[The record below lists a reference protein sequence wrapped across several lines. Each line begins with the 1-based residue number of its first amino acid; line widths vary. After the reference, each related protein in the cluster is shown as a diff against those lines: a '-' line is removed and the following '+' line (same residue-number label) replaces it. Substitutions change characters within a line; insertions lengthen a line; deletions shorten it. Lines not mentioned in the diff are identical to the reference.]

1 MSRHVLDH
9 FANPGSVAVIG
20 ASTVLHKAGGRR
32 WRSLVEAGFPG
43 ALYPIHPTASEILGH
58 KAYRSLREVPAP
70 PELAVVLVRPEL
82 VPGALAEC
90 AELRVPAVVV
100 ITAGFGETGPE
111 GKRLEQSM
119 GGRLRAA
126 GGRMIGPN
134 CAGLFS
140 ASGRVNVLGWA
151 VPAGPIAVLSQSGNM
166 ALTFVQFARE
176 KGVGMS
182 KLITMGNG
190 ADLRIPEYLEYLQAD
205 PDTRVIVAYL
215 EGFEPG
221 EGRAIRELMRRLPD
235 PKPVVVVKP
244 GETDS
249 GRRAALSHTGALAGE
264 HRVVAAALRQCGI
277 QRVTDTEEAWDV
289 AMALA
294 LSPAPD
300 PGAVVVI
307 SDGGG
312 HATIV
317 ADTADK
323 AGLAVPPLSAATRQA
338 LAAVLPPRSSIQNP
352 VDFAGLAEEEPEVVP
367 RVLDIALADPGIGG
381 ALIAGHFGGYFKIAT
396 EELGR
401 RERAAAEELARVVT
415 RRGKPVIVHTIY
427 GAERLPALEP
437 LRAAGVPVYRSLEAS
452 ARAMGALWS
461 HAGARRVAGG
471 AGARRSR
478 PDMNR
483 VTALLAAHGA
493 GEALP
498 EPECRELLALYG
510 IPVPRWQV
518 AGTAAETVAAVEAL
532 GEPAALKLVARGVVH
547 KSDVGGVLLGV
558 CGPGAARDG
567 WARLMEAAARAGAT
581 DARVLVTPMI
591 DPGVETVVGVLRD
604 RQFGPVVMFG
614 LGGVLVEALDD
625 VVFRVAPF
633 DAREAETMVDEV
645 RGRRLFG
652 AVRGRPAVD
661 RVRLVDLLVRVSEL
675 AADRAEL
682 AELDLNPVIL
692 SARGAAIADARA
704 ILSGWGG
711 SGGG

>member
-1 MSRHVLDH
+1 MTRHALDH
-9 FANPGSVAVIG
+9 FTNPGSVAVIG

-58 KAYRSLREVPAP
+58 KAYRSLREAPAP
-70 PELAVVLVRPEL
+70 PELAVVLVRPDL

-90 AELRVPAVVV
+90 AELHVPAVVV
-100 ITAGFGETGPE
+100 ITAGFGETGEE
-111 GKRLEQSM
+111 GKRIERSM
-119 GGRLRAA
+119 TRRLREA

-140 ASGRVNVLGWA
+140 ASGRVNVLGWG
-151 VPAGPIAVLSQSGNM
+151 VPTGPIAVLSQSGNM
-166 ALTFVQFARE
+166 ALTFVQLARE

-182 KLITMGNG
+182 KLITVGNA

-215 EGFEPG
+215 EGFEAG
-221 EGRAIRELMRRLPD
+221 EGRAIWELMRRLPD
-235 PKPVVVVKP
+235 PKPVVVIKP

-249 GRRAALSHTGALAGE
+249 GRRAALSHTGALAGQ

-277 QRVTDTEEAWDV
+277 LRVTDTEEAWDT
-289 AMALA
+289 AIALA
-294 LSPAPD
+294 LLPAPD

-323 AGLAVPPLSAATRQA
+323 AGLAVPPLSPATREA
-338 LAAVLPPRSSIQNP
+338 LAAVLPPRSGIQNP
-352 VDFAGLAEEEPEVVP
+352 VDFAGVAEEEPEVVP
-367 RVLDIALADPGIGG
+367 RVLDIALADPAIGG
-381 ALIAGHFGGYFKIAT
+381 ALIAGHFGGYVKIAT

-401 RERAAAEELARVVT
+401 RECAAAAELTRVVA
-415 RRGKPVIVHTIY
+415 RRGKPVILHTIY
-427 GAERLPALEP
+427 GAEPLAALVP
-437 LRAAGVPVYRSLEAS
+437 LRAAGVPIYRSLEAS
-452 ARAMGALWS
+452 ARAMGALWR
-461 HAGARRVAGG
+461 HARARRAAGRVT
-471 AGARRSR
+471 ARRSR
-478 PDMNR
+478 PDESR
-483 VTALLAAHGA
+483 VAALLAAPPA
-493 GEALP
+493 GGVRP

-518 AGTAAETVAAVEAL
+518 ARSAAETAAAVEAL
-532 GEPAALKLVARGVVH
+532 VEPAALKLVARSVVH

-558 CGPGAARDG
+558 CGPRAARES
-567 WARLMEAAARAGAT
+567 WARLMAAADRAGAAG
-581 DARVLVTPMI
+581 ARVLVTPMI
-591 DPGVETVVGVLRD
+591 DPGVETVVGVLHD

-633 DAREAETMVDEV
+633 DAREAETMITEV
-645 RGRRLFG
+645 RGWRLFD

-661 RVRLVDLLVRVSEL
+661 RARLVDLLVRVSEL
-675 AADRAEL
+675 ASDRAEI

-692 SARGAAIADARA
+692 SAGGAAIADARA
-704 ILSGWGG
+704 VLG
-711 SGGG
+711 

>member
-9 FANPGSVAVIG
+9 FANPSSVAVIG

-43 ALYPIHPTASEILGH
+43 ALYPIHPTAPEILGH
-58 KAYRSLREVPAP
+58 KAYRSLRDVPAP

-82 VPGALAEC
+82 VPEALADC
-90 AELRVPAVVV
+90 AELGVPAVVV

-111 GKRLEQSM
+111 GKRLERAM
-119 GGRLRAA
+119 AARLREA

-140 ASGRVNVLGWA
+140 ASGRVNVLGWG

-166 ALTFVQFARE
+166 ALTFVQLARE
-176 KGVGMS
+176 KGVGIS
-182 KLITMGNG
+182 KLITVGNA
-190 ADLRIPEYLEYLQAD
+190 ADLRIPEYLEYLQGD

-221 EGRAIRELMRRLPD
+221 EGRAIRELTQRLAS

-249 GRRAALSHTGALAGE
+249 GRRAALSHTGALAGQ

-277 QRVTDTEEAWDV
+277 QRVTDTEEAWDA

-294 LSPAPD
+294 LLPPPD
-300 PGAVVVI
+300 PAAVVVI

-317 ADTADK
+317 ADAADK
-323 AGLAVPPLSAATRQA
+323 AGLAVPPLSPATRRA
-338 LAAVLPPRSSIQNP
+338 LAALLPPRSGILNP
-352 VDFAGLAEEEPEVVP
+352 IDFAGVAEEDPEVVP
-367 RVLDIALADPGIGG
+367 RVLDIALADPAIGG
-381 ALIAGHFGGYFKIAT
+381 ALIAGHFGGYVKIAT

-401 RERAAAEELARVVT
+401 RECAAAAELARVVA

-437 LRAAGVPVYRSLEAS
+437 LRAAGIPVYRSLEAS
-452 ARAMGALWS
+452 ARAMAALRH
-461 HAGARRVAGG
+461 HAAARRVPGG
-471 AGARRSR
+471 PAPRRSC
-478 PDMNR
+478 PDVDR
-483 VTALLAAHGA
+483 VTALLTGRRP
-493 GEALP
+493 GELLP
-498 EPECRELLALYG
+498 EPECRQLLALYG
-510 IPVPRWQV
+510 VPVPRWQV
-518 AGTAAETVAAVEAL
+518 VDSAAETVAAVEAL
-532 GEPAALKLVARGVVH
+532 VEPAALKLVARGVVH
-547 KSDVGGVLLGV
+547 KSDIGGVLLGI

-567 WARLMEAAARAGAT
+567 WDALMDAAARAGAT

-591 DPGVETVVGVLRD
+591 EPGVEAVVGVLRD
-604 RQFGPVVMFG
+604 PQFGPVVMFG
-614 LGGVLVEALDD
+614 LGGILVEALDD
-625 VVFRVAPF
+625 VVFRAAPF
-633 DAREAETMVDEV
+633 DAGEAGAMIDEV
-645 RGRRLFG
+645 RGRRLFE
-652 AVRGRPAVD
+652 AVRGRPAVN
-661 RVRLVDLLVRVSEL
+661 RASLVDLLVRVSEL
-675 AADRAEL
+675 AADRAEV

-704 ILSGWGG
+704 VLG
-711 SGGG
+711 

>member
-1 MSRHVLDH
+1 MTRHVLDS

-32 WRSLVEAGFPG
+32 WRSLVGAGFPG

-58 KAYRSLREVPAP
+58 PAYRSLRELPTP
-70 PELAVVLVRPEL
+70 PELAVVLVRPDL
-82 VPGALAEC
+82 VPGALEEC
-90 AELRVPAVVV
+90 GALHVPAVIV
-100 ITAGFGETGPE
+100 ITAGFGETGEE
-111 GKRLEQSM
+111 GKRLEQAM
-119 GGRLRAA
+119 ARRLREA

-140 ASGRVNVLGWA
+140 ASGRVNVLGWD
-151 VPAGPIAVLSQSGNM
+151 VPSGPIAVISQSGNM
-166 ALTFVQFARE
+166 ALTFVQLARE
-176 KGVGMS
+176 KGLGMS
-182 KLITMGNG
+182 KLITVGNA

-221 EGRAIRELMRRLPD
+221 EGRQVWELMRRLPH
-235 PKPVVVVKP
+235 PKPVVVLKP

-249 GRRAALSHTGALAGE
+249 GRRAALSHTGALAGQ
-264 HRVVAAALRQCGI
+264 HRVVEAALRQCGI
-277 QRVTDTEEAWDV
+277 LQATDSEGAWDAAV
-289 AMALA
+289 ALA
-294 LSPAPD
+294 LLPPLA

-323 AGLAVPPLSAATRQA
+323 AGLAVPRLSATTRQA
-338 LAAVLPPRSSIQNP
+338 LAAVLPPRSGIQNP
-352 VDFAGLAEEEPEVVP
+352 IDFAGVAEEEPEVVP
-367 RVLDIALADPGIGG
+367 RVLDIALADPAIGG

-401 RERAAAEELARVVT
+401 RECAAGEELARVVA
-415 RRGKPVIVHTIY
+415 RRRKPVIVHTIY

-437 LRAAGVPVYRSLEAS
+437 LRAAGIPIHRSLEAS
-452 ARAMGALWS
+452 ARAMGALWR
-461 HAGARRVAGG
+461 HAGARAAVVG
-471 AGARRSR
+471 AGPRRAQVESSR
-478 PDMNR
+478 
-483 VTALLAAHGA
+483 VSALLGAHGS
-493 GEALP
+493 GEVLT

-510 IPVPRWQV
+510 IPVPPWTV
-518 AGTAAETVAAVEAL
+518 ASSAAATAAAVDTL
-532 GEPAALKLVARGVVH
+532 GSPAALKLVARGVVH

-558 CGPGAARDG
+558 CGPQAAAAG
-567 WARLMEAAARAGAT
+567 WAQLAEAAARAGAT
-581 DARVLVTPMI
+581 TPQVLVTPMLQ
-591 DPGVETVVGVLRD
+591 PGVETVIGMLRD

-614 LGGVLVEALDD
+614 LGGVLVEAIDD

-633 DAREAETMVDEV
+633 DALEAEAMLDEL
-645 RGRRLFG
+645 RGRRLLD

-661 RVRLVDLLVRVSEL
+661 RASAVDLLVRVSEL
-675 AADRAEL
+675 AADRPEL

-704 ILSGWGG
+704 VMG
-711 SGGG
+711 

>member
-9 FANPGSVAVIG
+9 FANPASVAVIG

-32 WRSLVEAGFPG
+32 WRSLVEAAFPG

-58 KAYRSLREVPAP
+58 KAYRSLRDLPAP

-82 VPGALAEC
+82 VPEALADC

-111 GKRLEQSM
+111 GKQLERSM
-119 GGRLRAA
+119 AARLRAA

-140 ASGRVNVLGWA
+140 ASGRVNVLGWG

-166 ALTFVQFARE
+166 ALTFVQLARE
-176 KGVGMS
+176 KGVGIS
-182 KLITMGNG
+182 KLITVGNA

-205 PDTRVIVAYL
+205 PDTRAIVAYL

-221 EGRAIRELMRRLPD
+221 EGRAIWELMRGMPN
-235 PKPVVVVKP
+235 PKPVVMVKP

-277 QRVTDTEEAWDV
+277 QRVTDSEEAWD
-289 AMALA
+289 AAIALA
-294 LSPAPD
+294 LLPAPD
-300 PGAVVVI
+300 PGTVVVI

-323 AGLAVPPLSAATRQA
+323 AGLSVPPLSPAAREA
-338 LAAVLPPRSSIQNP
+338 LAAVLPARSGIQNP
-352 VDFAGLAEEEPEVVP
+352 VDFAGVAEEEPSAVP
-367 RVLDIALADPGIGG
+367 RVLDITLADPAIGG

-401 RERAAAEELARVVT
+401 RECAAATELARVVA

-427 GAERLPALEP
+427 GAEPLPALEP
-437 LRAAGVPVYRSLEAS
+437 LRAAGIPIYRSLEAS
-452 ARAMGALWS
+452 ARAMGALYR
-461 HAGARRVAGG
+461 HATGRRDGG
-471 AGARRSR
+471 PAPRRSR
-478 PDMNR
+478 PDADQVR
-483 VTALLAAHGA
+483 ALLGGRRS
-493 GEALP
+493 GELLP
-498 EPECRELLALYG
+498 EPECRLLLALYG
-510 IPVPRWQV
+510 VPVPRWRV
-518 AGTAAETVAAVEAL
+518 ADSAEETMRAVDEL

-547 KSDVGGVLLGV
+547 KSDVGGVRLGIH
-558 CGPGAARDG
+558 GPGAARDG
-567 WARLMEAAARAGAT
+567 WVALMEAASRAGAS

-591 DPGVETVVGVLRD
+591 EVGVETVVGMLRD

-633 DAREAETMVDEV
+633 DASEAGGMIDEV
-645 RGRRLFG
+645 RGHRLFG
-652 AVRGRPAVD
+652 AVRGRPAID
-661 RVRLVDLLVRVSEL
+661 RAALADLLVRVSEL

-704 ILSGWGG
+704 VLG
-711 SGGG
+711 

>member
-1 MSRHVLDH
+1 MTRHVLDH
-9 FANPGSVAVIG
+9 FANPASVAVIG

-43 ALYPIHPTASEILGH
+43 ALYPIHPSASEILGY
-58 KAYRSLREVPAP
+58 KAYRSLRDLPAP

-82 VPGALAEC
+82 VPEALAEC

-111 GKRLEQSM
+111 GKRIERSM
-119 GGRLRAA
+119 AARVREA

-140 ASGRVNVLGWA
+140 ASGRVNVLGWG
-151 VPAGPIAVLSQSGNM
+151 VPSGPIAVLSQSGNM
-166 ALTFVQFARE
+166 ALTFVQLARE
-176 KGVGMS
+176 KGVGIS
-182 KLITMGNG
+182 KLITVGNA

-205 PDTRVIVAYL
+205 PDTRAIVAYL

-221 EGRAIRELMRRLPD
+221 EGRAIWELMRRLPN

-249 GRRAALSHTGALAGE
+249 GRRAALSHTGALAGQ

-277 QRVTDTEEAWDV
+277 QRVADSEEAWDV

-294 LSPAPD
+294 LLPAPE

-323 AGLAVPPLSAATRQA
+323 AGLIVPPLSSAVREA
-338 LAAVLPPRSSIQNP
+338 LATVLPPRSGIQNP
-352 VDFAGLAEEEPEVVP
+352 VDFAGVAEEEPEVVP
-367 RVLDIALADPGIGG
+367 RVLDIALGDPAIGG

-401 RERAAAEELARVVT
+401 RECAAAMELARVVA

-427 GAERLPALEP
+427 GAERLAALEP
-437 LRAAGVPVYRSLEAS
+437 LRAAGIPIYRSLEAS
-452 ARAMGALWS
+452 AKAMGALRR
-461 HAGARRVAGG
+461 HAIACRPRGPAT
-471 AGARRSR
+471 RRSR
-478 PDMNR
+478 PEADQ
-483 VTALLAAHGA
+483 VTALLVGYRS
-493 GEALP
+493 GDLLP
-498 EPECRELLALYG
+498 EPECRRLLALYG
-510 IPVPRWQV
+510 VPVPRWQV
-518 AGTAAETVAAVEAL
+518 AASAEEAMRAVEEL
-532 GEPAALKLVARGVVH
+532 LEPAALKLVAHGVVH
-547 KSDVGGVLLGV
+547 KSDVGGVRLGIR
-558 CGPGAARDG
+558 GREAAREG
-567 WARLMEAAARAGAT
+567 WAALMEAAARAGASN
-581 DARVLVTPMI
+581 ARVLVTPMI
-591 DPGVETVVGVLRD
+591 ESGIETVVGVLRD

-633 DAREAETMVDEV
+633 DSGEAEAMIDEV
-645 RGRRLFG
+645 RGHRLFG

-661 RVRLVDLLVRVSEL
+661 RTALAGLLARVSEL
-675 AADRAEL
+675 AADLAEL

-704 ILSGWGG
+704 VLA
-711 SGGG
+711 